1 MSVDQSAA
9 ETTES
14 GIINN
19 RERAVVLAEM
29 LKAIAHPL
37 RLSLLAL
44 LRDGEQTVSDMA
56 RALETP
62 QAQVSQQLRI
72 LRMAGLVAAD
82 RRDGFAHYSLSEPRV
97 VDLLRCM
104 EGCQR

>member
-1 MSVDQSAA
+1 MSADQAA
-9 ETTES
+9 TEAES
-14 GIINN
+14 RGILDN

-44 LRDGEQTVSDMA
+44 LRGGEQTVSDMA
-56 RALETP
+56 RELETP
-62 QAQVSQQLRI
+62 QATVSQQLRI

-97 VDLLRCM
+97 VDLLQCM

>member
-1 MSVDQSAA
+1 MSADQTAR
-9 ETTES
+9 ENES
-14 GIINN
+14 LGIVNN

-44 LRDGEQTVSDMA
+44 MRDGELTVSDMA
-56 RALETP
+56 RELSTP
-62 QAQVSQQLRI
+62 QAAISQQLRI

-97 VDLLRCM
+97 VDLLACM